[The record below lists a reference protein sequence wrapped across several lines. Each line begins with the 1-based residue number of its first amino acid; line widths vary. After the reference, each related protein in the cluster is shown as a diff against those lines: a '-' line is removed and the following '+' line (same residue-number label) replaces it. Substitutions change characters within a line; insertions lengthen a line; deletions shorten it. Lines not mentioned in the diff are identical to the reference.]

1 MAGTYM
7 AGELRRYW
15 AFASTLA
22 LGTGVGEVHPR
33 VDEVARTL
41 TAGLPCWEL
50 TLGERP
56 IAPLESFF
64 APTFADDGVGR

>member
-1 MAGTYM
+1 M

-22 LGTGVGEVHPR
+22 LGTGVGEIHPR

-41 TAGLPCWEL
+41 TARLPCHEV

-56 IAPLESFF
+56 VPPLGSLF
-64 APTFADDGVGR
+64 APTFADDGAGT